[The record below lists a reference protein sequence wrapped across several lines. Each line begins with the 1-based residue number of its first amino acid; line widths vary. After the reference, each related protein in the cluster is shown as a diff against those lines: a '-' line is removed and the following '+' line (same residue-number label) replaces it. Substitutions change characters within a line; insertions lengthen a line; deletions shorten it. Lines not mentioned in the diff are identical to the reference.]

1 LLRGLLHIACLLFV
15 SGLQLITFSGCIK
28 EYSYEKPP
36 VDSLPIDS
44 IPDDTIA
51 HTPTFS
57 HCVACDGKDDFILNT
72 WNFKVDTS
80 FLCGN
85 ITRALRSPDRKG
97 LTFFGPS
104 ACSLDT
110 GLIMT
115 VYLYDP
121 LVADAT
127 NITAGYTVFQYYNN
141 VGTQDIFD
149 SFQLVPFTLIIDT
162 YDSATA
168 IAKGRFYGYVD
179 TDRHGAAQIRDGKYA
194 IHFDN

>member
-1 LLRGLLHIACLLFV
+1 MTQRLSHISAKICDSVAQPV
-15 SGLQLITFSGCIK
+15 SFGA
-28 EYSYEKPP
+28 
-36 VDSLPIDS
+36 DSCPASRDL
-44 IPDDTIA
+44 
-51 HTPTFS
+51 
-57 HCVACDGKDDFILNT
+57 
-72 WNFKVDTS
+72 
-80 FLCGN
+80 
-85 ITRALRSPDRKG
+85 
-97 LTFFGPS
+97 PS